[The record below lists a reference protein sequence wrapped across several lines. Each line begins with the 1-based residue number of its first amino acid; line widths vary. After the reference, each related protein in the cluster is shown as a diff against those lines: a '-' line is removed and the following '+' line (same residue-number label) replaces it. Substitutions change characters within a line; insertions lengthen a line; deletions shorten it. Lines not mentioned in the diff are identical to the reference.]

1 MTVFVLHNISEHLAL
16 NGCGTEVLYTLPDTA
31 LQRNGKP
38 VFIPDFAMPC
48 EMTVHLALRISRLG
62 RTVSPRF
69 AYRYWDAATV
79 VPHFVAKEMLLEAQR
94 QGLPWSAAT
103 GFDSAL
109 PVGNFIAKEDLLAAD
124 GVIAYGIQTS
134 DGAEMKGTAQD
145 VETLAASAIARISK
159 YYMVRNGDMILL
171 PAPVNGYCP
180 SINTHVEGYV
190 GDHRVLAFN
199 IK

>member
-1 MTVFVLHNISEHLAL
+1 MTVFVLHNIPEHSAF

-69 AYRYWDAATV
+69 ACRYWDAATV
-79 VPHFVAKEMLLEAQR
+79 VPHFTAKEMLLEAQR
-94 QGLPWSAAT
+94 HGLPWSAAT
-103 GFDSAL
+103 GFDCAL
-109 PVGNFIAKEDLLAAD
+109 PVGNFIAKDELPAAD
-124 GVIAYGIQTS
+124 EGFSYSIQTS
-134 DGAEMKGTAQD
+134 DGAELKGMAQD
-145 VETLAASAIARISK
+145 VEAVAASAIARISK

-171 PAPVNGYCP
+171 PTPTKGLCP
-180 SINTHVEGYV
+180 SLNTHVEGYI
-190 GDHRVLAFN
+190 GERRVLAFN
-199 IK
+199 VK